1 MKFRISVL
9 FIFILLAFSS
19 LSAAEQLVNKIVV
32 RVNGKVYTIYDCKKL
47 LRFDDPDSVSTQ
59 AVLDRK
65 DKLVDQLIN
74 NAIAKQEAK
83 ALDIEV
89 TDEELE
95 SAVESVLAQN
105 RMTREQFDK
114 ELAKNQMS
122 FATYRDEVLRE
133 QLLLLKLKKKI
144 IVTMD
149 VDERALHEI
158 YENEVGTEPELYFT
172 ASHIILQSDESRDAE
187 VKEAVT
193 AIYKEITGGK
203 TTFAEAAKSYSQ
215 DGSAANGGSL
225 GTFAARDMVPEF
237 SERLAL
243 MKEGEVSEPFR
254 TRYGWHIV
262 KLDKVEKHEPPTY
275 SESYE
280 MLRNIY
286 YQRNVEKMFQTWL
299 KKKRSES
306 KIDILL

>member
-1 MKFRISVL
+1 MKSKLV
-9 FIFILLAFSS
+9 FILVFLSFLS
-19 LSAAEQLVNKIVV
+19 LFAGEQLVNKMVV

-47 LRFDDPDSVSTQ
+47 LRFDDPASVQTQ

-65 DKLVDQLIN
+65 DKLIDQLIN
-74 NAIAKQEAK
+74 NAISKQEAENLGIDVP
-83 ALDIEV
+83 A
-89 TDEELE
+89 EELDA
-95 SAVESVLAQN
+95 AVESVLAQN
-105 RMTREQFDK
+105 KMTRDQFEQ
-114 ELAKNQMS
+114 ELSKNNMS
-122 FATYRDEVLRE
+122 FETYRNEVLKE

-149 VDERALHEI
+149 VDERALREI
-158 YENEVGTEPELYFT
+158 YEKEFSGEPELYFT
-172 ASHIILQSDESRDAE
+172 ASHIIMQASDSNDAE
-187 VKEAVT
+187 IKDAVT
-193 AIYKEITGGK
+193 AIYKEVTEGK
-203 TTFAEAAKSYSQ
+203 MTFAEAAKSYSQ

-225 GTFAARDMVPEF
+225 GTFSARDMVPEF
-237 SERLAL
+237 SERLAA

-262 KLDKVEKHEPPTY
+262 KLDKVEKHDPPTY
-275 SESYE
+275 NDSYE

>member
-1 MKFRISVL
+1 MKSRLVFLLVFISFLSL
-9 FIFILLAFSS
+9 FS
-19 LSAAEQLVNKIVV
+19 EERLVNKMVL

-47 LRFDDPDSVSTQ
+47 LRFDDPASVQTQ

-65 DKLVDQLIN
+65 DKLIDQLIN
-74 NAIAKQEAK
+74 NAISKQEAE
-83 ALDIEV
+83 ALDIQV
-89 TDEELE
+89 PADELDA
-95 SAVESVLAQN
+95 AVESVLAQN
-105 RMTREQFDK
+105 RMTREQFEQ
-114 ELAKNQMS
+114 ELAKNNMT
-122 FATYRDEVLRE
+122 FDTYRDEVLKE
-133 QLLLLKLKKKI
+133 QLMLLKLKKRI

-149 VDERALHEI
+149 VDERALREI
-158 YENEVGTEPELYFT
+158 YEKEFSSEPELYFT
-172 ASHIILQSDESRDAE
+172 ASHIIMQANDSNDSEIKDA
-187 VKEAVT
+187 VSS
-193 AIYKEITGGK
+193 IYKEVVEGK
-203 TTFAEAAKSYSQ
+203 MTFAETAKSYSQ

-225 GTFAARDMVPEF
+225 GTFSARDMVPEF
-237 SERLAL
+237 SERLAE

-262 KLDKVEKHEPPTY
+262 KLEKVEKHDPPTY
-275 SESYE
+275 NDSYE

>member
-1 MKFRISVL
+1 MKFRIFVL
-9 FIFILLAFSS
+9 LILFSFFS
-19 LSAAEQLVNKIVV
+19 LSAAEQLLNKMVV

-74 NAIAKQEAK
+74 NALAKQEAQ
-83 ALDIEV
+83 ALDIKV
-89 TDEELE
+89 SDDELE
-95 SAVESVLAQN
+95 SAVKSVLAQN
-105 RMTREQFDK
+105 RMTREQFEQ

-133 QLLLLKLKKKI
+133 QLLLLKLKKQI

-158 YENEVGTEPELYFT
+158 YEKEFSGEPELYFT
-172 ASHIILQSDESRDAE
+172 ASHIILQSDESKDAE
-187 VKEAVT
+187 VKEAITV
-193 AIYKEITGGK
+193 IYKEVTSGK

-215 DGSAANGGSL
+215 DGSAANGGAL
-225 GTFAARDMVPEF
+225 GTFSARDMVPEF
-237 SERLAL
+237 SERLAK

-262 KLDKVEKHEPPTY
+262 KLDKAEKHEPPTY

-280 MLRNIY
+280 MLRSIY

-299 KKKRSES
+299 KRKRSES

>member
-1 MKFRISVL
+1 MKSRLVFF
-9 FIFILLAFSS
+9 FIFILFIS
-19 LSAAEQLVNKIVV
+19 LSAGEQLVNKMVV

-47 LRFDDPDSVSTQ
+47 LRFDDPASVQTQ

-65 DKLVDQLIN
+65 DKLIDQLIN
-74 NAIAKQEAK
+74 NAISKQEAE
-83 ALDIEV
+83 ALDIKV
-89 TDEELE
+89 PDDELDA
-95 SAVESVLAQN
+95 AVDSVLTQN
-105 RMTREQFDK
+105 RMTREQFEQ
-114 ELAKNQMS
+114 ELSKNGMS
-122 FATYRDEVLRE
+122 FETYRNEVLRE
-133 QLLLLKLKKKI
+133 QLMLLKLKKRI

-149 VDERALHEI
+149 VDERALREI
-158 YENEVGTEPELYFT
+158 YEKEFSSEPELYFT
-172 ASHIILQSDESRDAE
+172 ASHIIMQANENNDAE
-187 VKEAVT
+187 IKDAVT
-193 AIYKEITGGK
+193 TIYKEVVEGK

-215 DGSAANGGSL
+215 DGSAANGGAL
-225 GTFAARDMVPEF
+225 GTFSARDMVPEF
-237 SERLAL
+237 SERLAV

-262 KLDKVEKHEPPTY
+262 KLDKVEKHDPPTY
-275 SESYE
+275 NESYE

>member
-1 MKFRISVL
+1 MKKGLVL
-9 FIFILLAFSS
+9 FFIFILFSS
-19 LSAAEQLVNKIVV
+19 VFAEEQLLNKMVV

-47 LRFDDPDSVSTQ
+47 LRFDDPAGVPTQ

-65 DKLVDQLIN
+65 DKLIDQLIN
-74 NAIAKQEAK
+74 NAISKQEAE
-83 ALDIEV
+83 ALDITV
-89 TDEELE
+89 PDDELDA
-95 SAVESVLAQN
+95 AVDSVLAQN
-105 RMTREQFDK
+105 RMTREQFEQ
-114 ELAKNQMS
+114 ELSKSNMS
-122 FATYRDEVLRE
+122 FDTYRNEVLRE
-133 QLLLLKLKKKI
+133 QLMLLKLKKRI

-149 VDERALHEI
+149 VDERALREI
-158 YENEVGTEPELYFT
+158 YEKEFSSEPELYFT
-172 ASHIILQSDESRDAE
+172 ASHIIMQANESNDAE
-187 VKEAVT
+187 IKDAVT
-193 AIYKEITGGK
+193 AIYKEVTEGR

-215 DGSAANGGSL
+215 DGSAANGGAL
-225 GTFAARDMVPEF
+225 GTFSARDMVPEF
-237 SERLAL
+237 SERLAV

-262 KLDKVEKHEPPTY
+262 KLDKVEKHDPPTY
-275 SESYE
+275 NESYE